1 MDPEDSQISTLSD
14 PYFSD
19 DQVAAFNRLFD
30 IDPKMWFIH
39 AMTTDRK
46 EVLVF
51 RGSHPN
57 LLSDFFSRA
66 AGQPD
71 KDAEPAA
78 IAAFA
83 ASTAARPIAARLG
96 ALLGGDAE
104 TAETLIEQ
112 AFMTGIMSLMPTLLG
127 QRIEDILAQLP
138 VSPAMVQA
146 LSDTREGPLGNLL
159 KLAEASEAADCEQ
172 IEAVLPSLYGLNVT
186 VLNNAR
192 SQSLAWAN
200 NIGREAEN

>member
-1 MDPEDSQISTLSD
+1 MDPEDSQISILSD

-71 KDAEPAA
+71 KDAEPLPRVASRAGHATPDQRREA
-78 IAAFA
+78 IEGAVASNGLSGFVPSAFGREVFEKWISGEH
-83 ASTAARPIAARLG
+83 STDQAVEAIKAHYRKANADPALDSDFEARANLLQITDSGLLRQFEADVTTIRMAEL
-96 ALLGGDAE
+96 LLG
-104 TAETLIEQ
+104 
-112 AFMTGIMSLMPTLLG
+112 S
-127 QRIEDILAQLP
+127 
-138 VSPAMVQA
+138 
-146 LSDTREGPLGNLL
+146 N
-159 KLAEASEAADCEQ
+159 
-172 IEAVLPSLYGLNVT
+172 
-186 VLNNAR
+186 
-192 SQSLAWAN
+192 
-200 NIGREAEN
+200 